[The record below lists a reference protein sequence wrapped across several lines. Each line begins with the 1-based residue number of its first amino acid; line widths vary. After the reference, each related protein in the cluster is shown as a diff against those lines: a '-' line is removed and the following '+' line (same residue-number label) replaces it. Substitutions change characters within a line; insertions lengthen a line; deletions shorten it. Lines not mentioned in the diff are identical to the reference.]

1 MFIII
6 IIIMYCV
13 LLYYATCATLQ
24 IIDKLYGSSL
34 SLQCARSYNIP
45 ERREDLNPGCV
56 QLRCQPMTWIW
67 RMHNSFT
74 GRTSMP
80 LTIDCRG
87 YL

>member
-56 QLRCQPMTWIW
+56 QLRCQPMT
-67 RMHNSFT
+67 
-74 GRTSMP
+74 
-80 LTIDCRG
+80 
-87 YL
+87 